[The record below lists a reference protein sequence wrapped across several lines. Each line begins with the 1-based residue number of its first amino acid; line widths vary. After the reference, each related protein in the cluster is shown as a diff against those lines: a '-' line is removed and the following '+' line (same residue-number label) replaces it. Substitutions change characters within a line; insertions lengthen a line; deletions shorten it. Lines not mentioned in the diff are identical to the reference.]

1 MPSTTGGPEGPAA
14 RSTQSEA
21 VGAWAPGIVPPLAR
35 SGLDRDHVSRILPD
49 AVDRALATASTRII
63 VIAGDRAPVRDGRL
77 VRFAP
82 GELPPDAA
90 PVQPPV
96 PPSWLGRLAPAG
108 EGEPGAVI
116 LSQLVAEPFEVEGA
130 EWRSLR
136 EVGADLDDADAGV
149 LVQAVALGVWQRE
162 SAHSPVDGL
171 PTAFEESGWVRRSA
185 SGSPHFPRTDP
196 AVIVAIHDA
205 ADERILLGHNA
216 AWPEGRYSLIAGFV
230 DPGESLEA
238 AVVREV
244 HEETGLR
251 VVAPR
256 YLGSQPWPFP
266 RSLMI
271 GFECTAPD
279 PETFVPDGVEILDV
293 RWFTRD
299 ELRSGAVQ
307 LPGRTSIASWI
318 IEAWLDR

>member
-1 MPSTTGGPEGPAA
+1 M
-14 RSTQSEA
+14 Q
-21 VGAWAPGIVPPLAR
+21 VPPLAR
-35 SGLDRDHVSRILPD
+35 SALDRDHASRLAPD
-49 AVDRALATASTRII
+49 AVDRALEDPSTR
-63 VIAGDRAPVRDGRL
+63 VIAVAGDRAPVRDGAL

-82 GELPPDAA
+82 DALPADVEPL
-90 PVQPPV
+90 V
-96 PPSWLGRLAPAG
+96 PLSWLGRAAG
-108 EGEPGAVI
+108 ADGAAGGVI
-116 LSQLVAEPFEVEGA
+116 LSMLVAEPFDVPGA

-136 EVGADLDDADAGV
+136 EVGADLDDADAGA

-162 SAHSPVDGL
+162 SHHSPIDGS
-171 PTAFEESGWVRRSA
+171 PADFEESGWVRRDVNGA
-185 SGSPHFPRTDP
+185 AHFPRTDP
-196 AVIVAIHDA
+196 AVIVAIHDR

-244 HEETGLR
+244 REETGLE
-251 VVAPR
+251 VVEPH

-271 GFECTAPD
+271 GFECVADD
-279 PETFVPDGVEILDV
+279 PGTIRPDGVEILDV

-299 ELRSGAVQ
+299 ELRAGAVQ

-318 IEAWLDR
+318 LDAWLARGARPA

>member
-1 MPSTTGGPEGPAA
+1 VPSTTGGPQGPAA
-14 RSTQSEA
+14 RSA
-21 VGAWAPGIVPPLAR
+21 PAGAAGASPTAAVPPLSR
-35 SGLDRDHVSRILPD
+35 SQLDRDHVSRILPD
-49 AVDRALATASTRII
+49 AVDRALAAASTRI
-63 VIAGDRAPVRDGRL
+63 VVVAGDRAPVRDGRL

-82 GELPPDAA
+82 GELPPDLA
-90 PVQPPV
+90 PVDPPV
-96 PPSWLGRLAPAG
+96 PPSWLGRLTPSDAD
-108 EGEPGAVI
+108 ERGAVI
-116 LSQLVAEPFEVEGA
+116 LSQLVAEPFEVPGA

-162 SAHSPVDGL
+162 SAHSPLDGSS
-171 PTAFEESGWVRRSA
+171 TAFEESGWVRRSE
-185 SGSPHFPRTDP
+185 SGAPHFPRTDP
-196 AVIVAIHDA
+196 AVIVAIHDP

-279 PETFVPDGVEILDV
+279 PDTLVPDGVEILDV

-299 ELRSGAVQ
+299 ELRSGVVQ

-318 IEAWLDR
+318 LEAWLDR

>member
-1 MPSTTGGPEGPAA
+1 MPSTAA
-14 RSTQSEA
+14 HR
-21 VGAWAPGIVPPLAR
+21 GVPPLAR
-35 SGLDRDHVSRILPD
+35 SGIDRDHVSRIAPG
-49 AVDRALATASTRII
+49 AVERALGQPSTRII
-63 VIAGDRAPVRDGRL
+63 VIAGDRAPVREGRL
-77 VRFAP
+77 VRFGP
-82 GELPPDAA
+82 GEVPAA
-90 PVQPPV
+90 ARAVEPPV
-96 PPSWLGRLAPAG
+96 PPSWLGRLEREQ
-108 EGEPGAVI
+108 EGEDGAII

-136 EVGADLDDADAGV
+136 EVGAELDDADAGV

-162 SAHSPVDGL
+162 SLHSPIDGL
-171 PTAFEESGWVRRSA
+171 PTEFEESGWVRRSA

-251 VVAPR
+251 VIEPR

-266 RSLMI
+266 RSLML
-271 GFECTAPD
+271 GFECVAPEPD
-279 PETFVPDGVEILDV
+279 TLVPDGVEILDV

-299 ELRSGAVQ
+299 ELRAGAVQ
-307 LPGRTSIASWI
+307 MPGSTSIASWI
-318 IEAWLDR
+318 IEAWLAR

>member
-1 MPSTTGGPEGPAA
+1 M
-14 RSTQSEA
+14 Q
-21 VGAWAPGIVPPLAR
+21 VPPLAR
-35 SGLDRDHVSRILPD
+35 SALDRDHASRLAPD
-49 AVDRALATASTRII
+49 AVDRALEDPSTRII
-63 VIAGDRAPVRDGRL
+63 AVAGDRAPVRDGAL

-82 GELPPDAA
+82 DALPAA
-90 PVQPPV
+90 DVEPLV
-96 PPSWLGRLAPAG
+96 PLSWLGRAV
-108 EGEPGAVI
+108 GADGAYGGAI
-116 LSQLVAEPFEVEGA
+116 LSMLVAEPFEVPGA

-136 EVGADLDDADAGV
+136 EVGADLDDADAGA

-162 SAHSPVDGL
+162 SHHSPIDGS
-171 PTAFEESGWVRRSA
+171 PADFEESGWVRRDA
-185 SGSPHFPRTDP
+185 NGGAHFPRTDP
-196 AVIVAIHDA
+196 AVIVAIHDR

-244 HEETGLR
+244 LEETGLA
-251 VVAPR
+251 VVEPR

-271 GFECTAPD
+271 GFECVADD
-279 PETFVPDGVEILDV
+279 PGTIRPDGVEILDV

-299 ELRSGAVQ
+299 ELRAGAVQ

-318 IEAWLDR
+318 LDAWLARGARPA

>member
-1 MPSTTGGPEGPAA
+1 M
-14 RSTQSEA
+14 Q
-21 VGAWAPGIVPPLAR
+21 VPPLAR
-35 SGLDRDHVSRILPD
+35 SGLDRDHATRIADD
-49 AVDRALATASTRII
+49 AVDRALEDPSTRI
-63 VIAGDRAPVRDGRL
+63 VAIAGDRAPVRDGRL
-77 VRFAP
+77 VRLAHD
-82 GELPPDAA
+82 ELPDAVVRVE
-90 PVQPPV
+90 PHV
-96 PPSWLGRLAPAG
+96 PLSWLGRLRPLPDG
-108 EGEPGAVI
+108 TPGGVV
-116 LSQLVAEPFEVEGA
+116 LSLLVAEPFEVEGA

-162 SAHSPVDGL
+162 SHHSPVDGSAA
-171 PTAFEESGWVRRSA
+171 AFEESGWVRRDGGGGA
-185 SGSPHFPRTDP
+185 HFPRTDP
-196 AVIVAIHDA
+196 AVIVAIHDP

-244 HEETGLR
+244 LEETGLR
-251 VVAPR
+251 VERPR

-271 GFECTAPD
+271 GFECVAPD
-279 PETFVPDGVEILDV
+279 PSTIVPDGVEILDV

-299 ELRSGAVQ
+299 ELRAGAVQ

-318 IEAWLDR
+318 LDAWLARQPGSAR

>member
-1 MPSTTGGPEGPAA
+1 M
-14 RSTQSEA
+14 Q
-21 VGAWAPGIVPPLAR
+21 VPPLAR
-35 SGLDRDHVSRILPD
+35 SALDRDHASRLAPD
-49 AVDRALATASTRII
+49 AVDRALEDPSTRII
-63 VIAGDRAPVRDGRL
+63 AVAGDRAPVRDGAL

-82 GELPPDAA
+82 DALPADVELL
-90 PVQPPV
+90 V
-96 PPSWLGRLAPAG
+96 PLSWLGRAV
-108 EGEPGAVI
+108 GADGTVGGAI
-116 LSQLVAEPFEVEGA
+116 LSMLVAEPFDVPGA

-136 EVGADLDDADAGV
+136 EVGADLDDADAGA

-162 SAHSPVDGL
+162 SHHSPIDGS
-171 PTAFEESGWVRRSA
+171 PADFEESGWVRRDA
-185 SGSPHFPRTDP
+185 NGGAHFPRTDP
-196 AVIVAIHDA
+196 AVIVAIHDR

-244 HEETGLR
+244 REETGLE
-251 VVAPR
+251 VVEPH

-271 GFECTAPD
+271 GFECVADD
-279 PETFVPDGVEILDV
+279 PGTIRPDGVEILDV

-299 ELRSGAVQ
+299 ELRAGAVQ

-318 IEAWLDR
+318 LDAWLARGARPA

>member
-1 MPSTTGGPEGPAA
+1 M
-14 RSTQSEA
+14 Q
-21 VGAWAPGIVPPLAR
+21 VPPLAR
-35 SGLDRDHVSRILPD
+35 SGLDRDHVSRIAPD
-49 AVDRALATASTRII
+49 AVARALEQPSTR
-63 VIAGDRAPVRDGRL
+63 VVLIAGDRTPVRDGKL

-82 GELPPDAA
+82 DALPRAA
-90 PVQPPV
+90 KAVEPAV
-96 PPSWLGRLAPAG
+96 PPSWLGRL
-108 EGEPGAVI
+108 ETTTVGEPGAIV
-116 LSQLVAEPFEVEGA
+116 LSMLVVEPFAVDGA

-136 EVGADLDDADAGV
+136 EVGAELDDADAGV

-162 SAHSPVDGL
+162 SHHSPVDGL
-171 PTAFEESGWVRRSA
+171 PTDFEESGWVRRSA
-185 SGSPHFPRTDP
+185 SGAAHFPRTDP
-196 AVIVAIHDA
+196 AVIVAIHDE

-251 VVAPR
+251 VCEPR

-266 RSLMI
+266 RSLML
-271 GFECTAPD
+271 GFECVAPD
-279 PETFVPDGVEILDV
+279 PESIVPDGVEILDV

-307 LPGRTSIASWI
+307 LPGSTSIASWI
-318 IEAWLDR
+318 LEAWLER

>member
-1 MPSTTGGPEGPAA
+1 M
-14 RSTQSEA
+14 Q
-21 VGAWAPGIVPPLAR
+21 VPPLAR
-35 SGLDRDHVSRILPD
+35 SALDRDHAARIAPG
-49 AVDRALATASTRII
+49 AVERALGDPTTRI
-63 VIAGDRAPVRDGRL
+63 VAVAGDRAPVRGGGL

-82 GELPPDAA
+82 DELPAEAA
-90 PVQPPV
+90 EALV
-96 PPSWLGRLAPAG
+96 PLSWLGRTPADG
-108 EGEPGAVI
+108 QDASGGVV
-116 LSQLVAEPFEVEGA
+116 LSLLVAEPFDVPGA

-162 SAHSPVDGL
+162 SHHSPIDGS
-171 PTAFEESGWVRRSA
+171 PADFEESGWVRRDA
-185 SGSPHFPRTDP
+185 GGGAHFPRTDP
-196 AVIVAIHDA
+196 AVIVAIHDR

-216 AWPEGRYSLIAGFV
+216 AWPADRYSLIAGFV

-244 HEETGLR
+244 HEETGLT
-251 VVAPR
+251 VVEPR

-271 GFECTAPD
+271 GFECIADD
-279 PETFVPDGVEILDV
+279 PGAIRPDGVEILDV

-299 ELRSGAVQ
+299 ELRAGAVR

-318 IEAWLDR
+318 LDAWLERGEGSAP

>member
-1 MPSTTGGPEGPAA
+1 V
-14 RSTQSEA
+14 Q
-21 VGAWAPGIVPPLAR
+21 VPPLAR
-35 SGLDRDHVSRILPD
+35 SALDRDHASRLAPD
-49 AVDRALATASTRII
+49 AVDRALEDPSTRII
-63 VIAGDRAPVRDGRL
+63 AVAGDRAPVRDGAL

-82 GELPPDAA
+82 DALPAA
-90 PVQPPV
+90 ADVEPLV
-96 PPSWLGRLAPAG
+96 PLSWLGRAV
-108 EGEPGAVI
+108 GADGAYGGAI
-116 LSQLVAEPFEVEGA
+116 LSMLVAEPFDVPGA

-136 EVGADLDDADAGV
+136 EVGADLDDADAGA

-162 SAHSPVDGL
+162 SHHSPIDGS
-171 PTAFEESGWVRRSA
+171 PADFEESGWVRRDA
-185 SGSPHFPRTDP
+185 NGGAHFPRTDP
-196 AVIVAIHDA
+196 AVIVAIHDR

-244 HEETGLR
+244 REETGLE
-251 VVAPR
+251 VVEPH

-271 GFECTAPD
+271 GFECVADD
-279 PETFVPDGVEILDV
+279 PGTIRPDGVEILDV

-299 ELRSGAVQ
+299 ELRAGAVQ

-318 IEAWLDR
+318 LDAWLARGARPA

>member
-1 MPSTTGGPEGPAA
+1 M
-14 RSTQSEA
+14 Q
-21 VGAWAPGIVPPLAR
+21 VPPLAR
-35 SGLDRDHVSRILPD
+35 SGLDRDHASRVAPD
-49 AVDRALATASTRII
+49 AVARALDQASTRII
-63 VIAGDRAPVRDGRL
+63 VIAGDRSPVRDGSL

-82 GELPPDAA
+82 DSLPRAVVAIEPA
-90 PVQPPV
+90 V
-96 PPSWLGRLAPAG
+96 PPSWLGRLPAQSPD
-108 EGEPGAVI
+108 EPGAIV
-116 LSQLVAEPFEVEGA
+116 LSMLVAEPFEVDGA

-136 EVGADLDDADAGV
+136 EVGAELDDADAGV

-162 SAHSPVDGL
+162 SHHSPVDGL

-185 SGSPHFPRTDP
+185 SGAPHFPRTDP
-196 AVIVAIHDA
+196 AVIVAIHDE

-244 HEETGLR
+244 QEETGLR
-251 VVAPR
+251 VVEPR

-266 RSLMI
+266 RSLML
-271 GFECTAPD
+271 GFECVAPEPD
-279 PETFVPDGVEILDV
+279 TIEPDGVEILDV

-299 ELRSGAVQ
+299 ELRAGVVQ
-307 LPGRTSIASWI
+307 LPGTSSIASWI
-318 IEAWLDR
+318 LEAWLER